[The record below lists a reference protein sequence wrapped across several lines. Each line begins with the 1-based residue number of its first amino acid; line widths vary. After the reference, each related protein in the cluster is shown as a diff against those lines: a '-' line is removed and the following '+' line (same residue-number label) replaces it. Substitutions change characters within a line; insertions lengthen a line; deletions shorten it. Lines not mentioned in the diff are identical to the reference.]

1 MSFILAPE
9 WMTYEHVFAQWVL
22 TGDGLSILTMMQY
35 SNGAT
40 LNDLI
45 LFVMALIFIIIIST
59 LTVPWLGVLVRVILL
74 EANIRSY

>member
-1 MSFILAPE
+1 MSFI
-9 WMTYEHVFAQWVL
+9 QWAL

-45 LFVMALIFIIIIST
+45 LFVTALIFIIIIST